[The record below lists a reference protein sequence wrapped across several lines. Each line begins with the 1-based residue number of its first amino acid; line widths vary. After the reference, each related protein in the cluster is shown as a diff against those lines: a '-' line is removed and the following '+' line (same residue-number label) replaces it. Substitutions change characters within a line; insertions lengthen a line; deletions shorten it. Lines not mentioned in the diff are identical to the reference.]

1 MDLTPSERQT
11 LTEQTF
17 AALFDSELVTDL
29 RRMGQRDLGAGFEAS
44 PDDAS
49 ADAREAVWQTLC
61 DLGALRLTPELTP
74 GSGLADQVVLARHI
88 GGALYQSPWADTA
101 TAVDLATAAGRT
113 DIAARLADGEAAA
126 VAVRAEAVDEPDR
139 PGPVDVTT
147 ERGRARAV
155 RRFVAFAPDVGWLL
169 LAGTGTGG
177 ETMLLLVPADH
188 EGISWHRHDDM
199 GRGDFYQVD
208 FDGVPLAD
216 AVDLGGPDAGAVWA
230 EALLRSRV
238 RHAAYL
244 LGMAGAA
251 LEETSA
257 YLRTRRQFGRSL
269 ASQQAPAFRLADAAT
284 EREAIRLLVEEAAWL
299 ADTGRDARLS
309 ALEALACA
317 ADLARR
323 VATDAVQ
330 LHGAVGMTEEHDA
343 QLFYRRAAVDALLWG
358 RPTELRRLAAP
369 LLARA
374 YA

>member
-1 MDLTPSERQT
+1 MDLAPSERQT

-44 PDDAS
+44 ADDAS
-49 ADAREAVWQTLC
+49 ADARGAVWQTLC

-101 TAVDLATAAGRT
+101 TAVDIATAAGRT
-113 DIAARLADGEAAA
+113 DIVARLADGEAAA

-147 ERGRARAV
+147 EPGRARAV
-155 RRFVAFAPDVGWLL
+155 RRFVAFAPDVRWLL
-169 LAGTGTGG
+169 LVGTGTGG

-188 EGISWHRHDDM
+188 DGISWHRHDDM

-216 AVDLGGPDAGAVWA
+216 ALDLGGPDAGAVWA
-230 EALLRSRV
+230 EALLRSRI

-244 LGMAGAA
+244 MGMAGAA

-257 YLRTRRQFGRSL
+257 YMRTRRQFGRSL
-269 ASQQAPAFRLADAAT
+269 ASQQAPAFRMADAAT
-284 EREAIRLLVEEAAWL
+284 EREATRLLVEEAAWL
-299 ADTGRDARLS
+299 ADTDRDARLA
-309 ALEALACA
+309 ALQALACA
-317 ADLARR
+317 AELARR

-343 QLFYRRAAVDALLWG
+343 QLFYRRAAVDSLLLG
-358 RPTELRRLAAP
+358 RPTELRRRAAP

-374 YA
+374 CA

>member
-44 PDDAS
+44 ADDAS

-74 GSGLADQVVLARHI
+74 DSGLADQVVLARHI

-147 ERGRARAV
+147 EPGRARAV

-188 EGISWHRHDDM
+188 QGISWHRHDDM

-230 EALLRSRV
+230 QALLRSRV

-257 YLRTRRQFGRSL
+257 YLRTRRQFGRPL
-269 ASQQAPAFRLADAAT
+269 ASHQAPAFRMADAAT

-374 YA
+374 CA

>member
-147 ERGRARAV
+147 EPGRARAV

>member
-1 MDLTPSERQT
+1 MDLSPSERQT

-29 RRMGQRDLGAGFEAS
+29 RRMGQRDPGAGFEAS
-44 PDDAS
+44 ADDAS
-49 ADAREAVWQTLC
+49 ADARGAVWQTLC

-101 TAVDLATAAGRT
+101 TVVDIATAAGRP
-113 DIAARLADGEAAA
+113 DIVARLADGEAAA

-147 ERGRARAV
+147 EPGRARAV
-155 RRFVAFAPDVGWLL
+155 RRFVAFAPDVSRLL
-169 LAGTGTGG
+169 LVGTGTDG
-177 ETMLLLVPADH
+177 ETRLLLVPADH
-188 EGISWHRHDDM
+188 DGISWHRHDDM
-199 GRGDFYQVD
+199 GRGDFYQVE

-216 AVDLGGPDAGAVWA
+216 AVDLGGPHAGAVWA
-230 EALLRSRV
+230 EALLRSRI

-251 LEETSA
+251 LEETTA
-257 YLRTRRQFGRSL
+257 YMRTRRQFGRSV
-269 ASQQAPAFRLADAAT
+269 ASQQAPAFRMADAAT
-284 EREAIRLLVEEAAWL
+284 EREATRLLVEEAAWL
-299 ADTGRDARLS
+299 ADTDRDARLA

-317 ADLARR
+317 AELARR

-343 QLFYRRAAVDALLWG
+343 QLFYRRAAVDSLLLG

-369 LLARA
+369 ILAGA
-374 YA
+374 FV

>member
-44 PDDAS
+44 ADDAS

-139 PGPVDVTT
+139 PGPVDVRT
-147 ERGRARAV
+147 EPGRARAV

-177 ETMLLLVPADH
+177 ETTLLLVPADH
-188 EGISWHRHDDM
+188 QGISWHRHDDM

-216 AVDLGGPDAGAVWA
+216 VVDLGGPDAGAVWA
-230 EALLRSRV
+230 QALLRSRV

-269 ASQQAPAFRLADAAT
+269 ASQQAPAFRMADAAT

-369 LLARA
+369 LLARVCA
-374 YA
+374 